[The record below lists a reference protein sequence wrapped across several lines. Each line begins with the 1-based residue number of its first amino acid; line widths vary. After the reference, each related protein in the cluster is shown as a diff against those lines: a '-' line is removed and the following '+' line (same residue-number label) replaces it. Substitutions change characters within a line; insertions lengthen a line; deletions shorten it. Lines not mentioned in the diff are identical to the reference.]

1 MLSEE
6 IEYLVYLCR
15 EDGDATSPMSM
26 NAKAHSLRPSSLL
39 SRSSVRKL
47 GGEICEVQTN
57 QPTDDG
63 RSARRLRDAVSS

>member
-1 MLSEE
+1 MGERIQLCSSCSEFGTKGHMLSEE

-39 SRSSVRKL
+39 S
-47 GGEICEVQTN
+47 
-57 QPTDDG
+57 
-63 RSARRLRDAVSS
+63 